1 MFVLNK
7 LKSIWPILAKFQIL
21 SQESKNKI
29 LFIIPKLFEKKKDSM
44 RSQNGVLIFYNQVSR
59 KHFKVFVINFTIY
72 YFVLNNIKDLMYV
85 IYIAGYVK

>member
-29 LFIIPKLFEKKKDSM
+29 LFIIPKLFEKKK
-44 RSQNGVLIFYNQVSR
+44 RFYAKPER
-59 KHFKVFVINFTIY
+59 CANFLQSS
-72 YFVLNNIKDLMYV
+72 FS
-85 IYIAGYVK
+85 

>member
-1 MFVLNK
+1 
-7 LKSIWPILAKFQIL
+7 
-21 SQESKNKI
+21 
-29 LFIIPKLFEKKKDSM
+29 M